1 MPPPSA
7 GWCRGWLVPFPL
19 PRPCCF
25 DKNLFIDINNLSP
38 YFETNGVRILNQK
51 WHVLISMLAVYDI
64 ASFDDEIINNDDLK
78 KYNIGKIKEIHINEK
93 SIKIEGERQTK
104 ILKSKMMIKWLTMIL
119 NDRG

>member
-1 MPPPSA
+1 
-7 GWCRGWLVPFPL
+7 
-19 PRPCCF
+19 
-25 DKNLFIDINNLSP
+25 
-38 YFETNGVRILNQK
+38 
-51 WHVLISMLAVYDI
+51 MLAVYDI